1 MLIFDGRISKHI
13 NPFGAGTYVA
23 GPKGVNTAV
32 NFIKMVAPQ
41 PKPK

>member
-13 NPFGAGTYVA
+13 NPFWAGNYVA
-23 GPKGVNTAV
+23 GPKVVNTAV
-32 NFIKMVAPQ
+32 NFIGMAASQ